1 MQQTRRPIGRRGVLV
16 RGAIALALLAILG
29 GLFVAHET
37 RPWFDRAYLIVLENN
52 GDAQIVGNTTDAPY
66 LNHLIAGYGLATDWQ
81 APGRPSYPNYLALVT
96 GSTLG
101 VTDDTPRDFGD
112 PTLFDQLEAKGRT
125 WHVYAQGYPGD
136 CFTGDQADGG
146 EDLGPAGTYVRRHV
160 PPLSFPA
167 ITRDAS
173 RCANVTSLASFDPA
187 AADFE
192 MIVPNNANNMH
203 DGSIRAGDDWLA
215 TFVPRILESPAFA
228 HAALF
233 ITFDEGA
240 KDAPGAGGGLVPMI
254 VVRPGIAPG
263 FQSPALHT
271 HRAFVRTIED
281 AWGLGCLPAV
291 CDSRP
296 ASEFFGG

>member
-112 PTLFDQLEAKGRT
+112 PTLFDQLEAKG
-125 WHVYAQGYPGD
+125 APG
-136 CFTGDQADGG
+136 TS
-146 EDLGPAGTYVRRHV
+146 TRR
-160 PPLSFPA
+160 A
-167 ITRDAS
+167 I
-173 RCANVTSLASFDPA
+173 PA
-187 AADFE
+187 AA
-192 MIVPNNANNMH
+192 
-203 DGSIRAGDDWLA
+203 
-215 TFVPRILESPAFA
+215 SPAIRPT
-228 HAALF
+228 AA
-233 ITFDEGA
+233 
-240 KDAPGAGGGLVPMI
+240 
-254 VVRPGIAPG
+254 
-263 FQSPALHT
+263 
-271 HRAFVRTIED
+271 RTSGPRGRMS
-281 AWGLGCLPAV
+281 AAT
-291 CDSRP
+291 SRR
-296 ASEFFGG
+296 